1 MTHKNIELKFKTT
14 TDKIHCICKI
24 QQNKILVVN
33 TKTKK
38 KMMPNNLR
46 VCFTDG
52 WLVACMLLVNELK
65 DFNTLVR

>member
-38 KMMPNNLR
+38 KNDAKQLKSLFHWRFVGCMH
-46 VCFTDG
+46 
-52 WLVACMLLVNELK
+52 VAG
-65 DFNTLVR
+65 